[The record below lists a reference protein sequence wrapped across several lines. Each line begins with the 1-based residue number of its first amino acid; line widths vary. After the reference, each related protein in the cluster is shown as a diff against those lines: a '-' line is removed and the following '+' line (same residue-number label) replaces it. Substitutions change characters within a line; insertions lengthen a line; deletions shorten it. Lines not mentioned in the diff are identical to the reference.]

1 MKVFISLL
9 LCFSFVFAKSDKISH
24 IPPVK
29 NVIVNLD
36 TTSCDLTCMQE
47 LLDEGKIFSFLGYY
61 NTSMDELE
69 LMHSEFE
76 YYKKIFRIFEAQKMS
91 IRVALL
97 IPQKSIR
104 RYAVT
109 TVNSVLAYL
118 MSKPNNFELKV
129 FNSINENEDSL
140 LKEIN
145 KIKDDDFTYVIA
157 PLTDVGAKI
166 VAKNSQGLV
175 IYIPTVHKSKVD
187 YELPNVIFGGI
198 DYEKQIEELLKYTN
212 DKVAYF
218 GDGSFLSSSLNNIL
232 LEKVPNIVYR
242 KNISSSRI
250 SFKRIMKKNKK
261 LQESSI
267 FMNTPLVKTSLIAS
281 QLRYYELKPY
291 ALLSTQINYNPML
304 LTLTQYEDRKN
315 FYIANSIGKS
325 TVSMEEFNSLFGH
338 DIVYD
343 WVNYATSVGIDY
355 FYTRF
360 FVPVSN
366 SAFKEVIKDGQAQYD
381 VSIVQPKR
389 YSFKKVLF

>member
-1 MKVFISLL
+1 MRVFFIFLL
-9 LCFSFVFAKSDKISH
+9 FFSFVFAKSDKISH

-29 NVIVNLD
+29 NVIVNLGTD
-36 TTSCDLTCMQE
+36 SCGLECMQK
-47 LLDEGKIFSFLGYY
+47 LLEDGKIFSFLGYY
-61 NTSMDELE
+61 NASLDELE

-129 FNSINENEDSL
+129 FNSINEDENSL
-140 LKEIN
+140 LEEIS
-145 KIKDDDFTYVIA
+145 KIKDDGFTYVIA
-157 PLTDVGAKI
+157 PLTDIGAKI
-166 VAKNSQGLV
+166 VTKNSQGLV

-198 DYEKQIEELLKYTN
+198 DYEKQIEELLRYTN
-212 DKVAYF
+212 EKVAYF
-218 GDGSFLSSSLNNIL
+218 GDGSSLSNSLNTIL
-232 LEKVPNIVYR
+232 LDKTDNIVYG
-242 KNISSSRI
+242 KNISSSRV

-281 QLRYYELKPY
+281 QLRYYELEPY

-325 TVSMEEFNSLFGH
+325 TVSMKEFNSLFGH

-343 WVNYATSVGIDY
+343 WVNYATSIGIDY

-360 FVPVSN
+360 FIPVSS
-366 SAFKEVIKDGQAQYD
+366 SAFKEIVKDRQVQYD
-381 VSIVQPKR
+381 VSIIQPKR